1 MMLIQVFAIS
11 EETFKDWWTEEIH
24 SQRVQGGKSMASLA
38 MLMSWKIWKER
49 NARVFQNNAS
59 TAIMVILKTKD
70 EVATWSMA
78 AVKALSN
85 VLPRE

>member
-38 MLMSWKIWKER
+38 M
-49 NARVFQNNAS
+49 
-59 TAIMVILKTKD
+59 
-70 EVATWSMA
+70 
-78 AVKALSN
+78 
-85 VLPRE
+85 

>member
-1 MMLIQVFAIS
+1 
-11 EETFKDWWTEEIH
+11 
-24 SQRVQGGKSMASLA
+24 
-38 MLMSWKIWKER
+38 MSWKIWKER

-85 VLPRE
+85 VLPRELVFSFWVGLSAKFGNVKYLKLFYQ